1 LYQRQANGSWV
12 NVMWDK
18 RGPYSTKYLRLTPS
32 GPDDLVTS
40 AKAVRR
46 HFDAFPCQDEPR
58 TRYKYK
64 IRVRFSGRGHEGV
77 QNIEFYHW
85 SNEVTA

>member
-1 LYQRQANGSWV
+1 MAGLCLQVGRPASAVAQTMHLANSI
-12 NVMWDK
+12 
-18 RGPYSTKYLRLTPS
+18 GP
-32 GPDDLVTS
+32 GE
-40 AKAVRR
+40 R
-46 HFDAFPCQDEPR
+46 HIEEHVPAWSCEDEPR

-85 SNEVTA
+85 SNEVTQ